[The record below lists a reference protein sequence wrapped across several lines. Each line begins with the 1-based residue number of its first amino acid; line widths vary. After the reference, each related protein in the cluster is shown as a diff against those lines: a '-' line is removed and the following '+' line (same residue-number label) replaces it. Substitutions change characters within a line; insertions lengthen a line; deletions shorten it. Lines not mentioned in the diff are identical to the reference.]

1 MFLAVWTFISIAVTT
16 IIYAWL
22 GQGGAVSGLIFFGVM
37 LIGVIAK
44 MVLGGL
50 SPAEPQRPSA

>member
-1 MFLAVWTFISIAVTT
+1 MFLAVWTFIAIAVTT

-37 LIGVIAK
+37 LIGVVTN
-44 MVLGGL
+44 MVLKGL
-50 SPAEPQRPSA
+50 NPAQPQRPSA

>member
-22 GQGGAVSGLIFFGVM
+22 GQGGAVSGLVFFGVL

-44 MVLGGL
+44 GVINGL
-50 SPAEPQRPSA
+50 NPPAPQRPSA

>member
-1 MFLAVWTFISIAVTT
+1 MFLAVWTFIAIAVTT

-37 LIGVIAK
+37 LIGVVTNMILK
-44 MVLGGL
+44 GL
-50 SPAEPQRPSA
+50 NPAQPQRPSA